1 MKNARACMPPLF
13 SNKYKLTHTMKIAKW
28 FLFAAT
34 ALVCC
39 GACDDKDNEEP
50 APAPDKI
57 AITPK
62 TANVSS
68 KGGEASVMVTS
79 SGEWT
84 LTGDANDYVT
94 PSALKG
100 KDGDIVKFT
109 VKPNDKEEDQT
120 FNYTFTCGKEKAP
133 YAITLKKKA
142 SQAEEQ
148 LEITFVPE
156 SNILTREG
164 GNVSVLVTSSD
175 EWTLEGSHTFV
186 HPSATSGSDGAE
198 VTFAVDPNETEE
210 DKVADYVFKMG
221 SKNVPFRITV
231 KGGVIYTL
239 EIVGEKELKFAY
251 TKQEKIAVT
260 LNTNVPYRDLAA
272 EITST
277 EEGWLTKGV
286 TVQGATETEVIMYFD
301 LTQNDGIDPRE
312 ATVTI
317 KGVKNGTAV
326 LKVTQLP
333 KSKIEPEK
341 LAYFLDVEAQTLD
354 IPVTANVE
362 FDVTV
367 SEGAT
372 GWFTYNNAD
381 DSGLHFTVEALVNGS
396 ARSCDV
402 VLTEKNAPDNS
413 EALTVNINITQKPK
427 GLIECVADMRRSR
440 CYFPFLKNGGAL
452 NSLKNGTME
461 ALVNIQETRV
471 SGSLST
477 IMGVEGKFL
486 LRLGDVNVPWN
497 QIQLAMQGGNRT
509 DTKLKLSELD
519 RWYHVAVT
527 WDDTFA
533 YFYIDGELLYRT
545 GISNYSGFNLGVAYG
560 GSESDYN
567 RAFWIGYAYNADRFF
582 PGYMAEVRVWNR
594 TLTKEEINAENHF
607 YSVPVDS
614 EGLVGYWKLND
625 GAGQII
631 KDHSPSGNSMLGE
644 INVHSSGGQQI
655 GDPGMNWVE
664 MSLP

>member
-133 YAITLKKKA
+133 YAITLKKRA

-312 ATVTI
+312 ASVKITGP
-317 KGVKNGTAV
+317 KGGEDV
-326 LKVTQLP
+326 LKIKQMP
-333 KSKIEPEK
+333 QSQIS
-341 LAYFLDVEAQTLD
+341 VEELSYYLETTGAALE
-354 IPVTANVE
+354 IPVKANVA
-362 FDVTV
+362 FDVTL
-367 SEGAT
+367 SESAGTWFAYSGFT
-372 GWFTYNNAD
+372 DGKLKFTYQDLPEGTIRSCTATLTEKKPAAGAQPLTVLLMFSQKPKGVITTAVNMTGTRAWPAWNDPAPVTNMKA
-381 DSGLHFTVEALVNGS
+381 FTLEALVNPT
-396 ARSCDV
+396 V
-402 VLTEKNAPDNS
+402 V
-413 EALTVNINITQKPK
+413 
-427 GLIECVADMRRSR
+427 R
-440 CYFPFLKNGGAL
+440 Y
-452 NSLKNGTME
+452 
-461 ALVNIQETRV
+461 

-477 IMGVEGKFL
+477 IMGIEGKFL
-486 LRLGDVNVPWN
+486 VRLGDVGIPWYQVQVCWDSGKSGYWGNIEGKLSNSNMKVNLNEWTHIAVTFGEGTVKVFINGEEKDSTTTNVPASVN
-497 QIQLAMQGGNRT
+497 FGITHNDEQAPQGQQITRCFWVGYSYESTRDFQGMM
-509 DTKLKLSELD
+509 SEL
-519 RWYHVAVT
+519 R
-527 WDDTFA
+527 
-533 YFYIDGELLYRT
+533 I
-545 GISNYSGFNLGVAYG
+545 
-560 GSESDYN
+560 
-567 RAFWIGYAYNADRFF
+567 
-582 PGYMAEVRVWNR
+582 WNR
-594 TLTKEEINAENHF
+594 VLTADELANEARR
-607 YSVPVDS
+607 YSVDPKS
-614 EGLVGYWKLND
+614 EGLVTYWKCD
-625 GAGQII
+625 EGQGDVI
-631 KDHSPSGNSMLGE
+631 KDHTSYRNDLASDGLKWEP
-644 INVHSSGGQQI
+644 V
-655 GDPGMNWVE
+655 
-664 MSLP
+664 SLP

>member
-1 MKNARACMPPLF
+1 MPPLF

-68 KGGEASVMVTS
+68 KGGQASVMVTS

-301 LTQNDGIDPRE
+301 MTQNDGLDPRE
-312 ATVTI
+312 ASVKITGP
-317 KGVKNGTAV
+317 KGGEDV
-326 LKVTQLP
+326 LKIKQMP
-333 KSKIEPEK
+333 QSQIS
-341 LAYFLDVEAQTLD
+341 VEELSYYLETTGSTLE
-354 IPVTANVE
+354 IPVAANVA
-362 FDVTV
+362 FDVTL
-367 SEGAT
+367 SESAGTWFAYSGFT
-372 GWFTYNNAD
+372 DGKLKFTYQDLPEGTIRSCTATLTEKKPAAGAQPLTVLLMFSQKPKGVITTAVNMTGTRAWPAWNDPAPVTNMKA
-381 DSGLHFTVEALVNGS
+381 FTLEALVNPT
-396 ARSCDV
+396 V
-402 VLTEKNAPDNS
+402 V
-413 EALTVNINITQKPK
+413 
-427 GLIECVADMRRSR
+427 R
-440 CYFPFLKNGGAL
+440 Y
-452 NSLKNGTME
+452 
-461 ALVNIQETRV
+461 

-477 IMGVEGKFL
+477 IMGIEGKFL
-486 LRLGDVNVPWN
+486 VRLGDVGIPWYQVQVCWDSGKSGYWGNIEGKLSNSNMKVNLNEWTHIAVTFGEGTVKVFINGEEKGSTTTNVPASVN
-497 QIQLAMQGGNRT
+497 FGITHNDEQAPQGQQITRCFWVGYSYESTRDFQGMM
-509 DTKLKLSELD
+509 SEL
-519 RWYHVAVT
+519 R
-527 WDDTFA
+527 
-533 YFYIDGELLYRT
+533 I
-545 GISNYSGFNLGVAYG
+545 
-560 GSESDYN
+560 
-567 RAFWIGYAYNADRFF
+567 
-582 PGYMAEVRVWNR
+582 WNR
-594 TLTKEEINAENHF
+594 VLTADELANEARR
-607 YSVPVDS
+607 YSVDPKS
-614 EGLVGYWKLND
+614 EGLVTYWKCD
-625 GAGQII
+625 EGQGDVI
-631 KDHSPSGNSMLGE
+631 KDHTSYRNDLASDGLKWEP
-644 INVHSSGGQQI
+644 V
-655 GDPGMNWVE
+655 
-664 MSLP
+664 SLP

>member
-1 MKNARACMPPLF
+1 MKNACACMPPLF

-133 YAITLKKKA
+133 YAITLKKRA

-301 LTQNDGIDPRE
+301 MTQNDGLDLRE
-312 ATVTI
+312 ASVKITGP
-317 KGVKNGTAV
+317 KGGEDV
-326 LKVTQLP
+326 LKIKQMP
-333 KSKIEPEK
+333 QSQIS
-341 LAYFLDVEAQTLD
+341 VEELSYYLETTGSTLE
-354 IPVTANVE
+354 IPVAANVA
-362 FDVTV
+362 FDVTL
-367 SEGAT
+367 SESAGTWFAYSGFT
-372 GWFTYNNAD
+372 DGKLKFTYQDLPEGTIRSCTATLTEKKPAAGAQPLTVLLMFSQKPKGVITTAVNMTGTRAWPAWNDPAPVTNMKA
-381 DSGLHFTVEALVNGS
+381 FTLEALVNPT
-396 ARSCDV
+396 V
-402 VLTEKNAPDNS
+402 VRYN
-413 EALTVNINITQKPK
+413 
-427 GLIECVADMRRSR
+427 
-440 CYFPFLKNGGAL
+440 
-452 NSLKNGTME
+452 
-461 ALVNIQETRV
+461 
-471 SGSLST
+471 GSLST
-477 IMGVEGKFL
+477 IMGIEGKFL
-486 LRLGDVNVPWN
+486 VRLGDVGIPWYQVQVCWDSGKSGYWGNIEGKLSNSNMKVNLNEWTHIAVTFGEGTVKVFINGEEKGSTTTNVPASVN
-497 QIQLAMQGGNRT
+497 FGITHNDEQAPQGQQITRCFWVGYSYESTRDFQGMM
-509 DTKLKLSELD
+509 SEL
-519 RWYHVAVT
+519 R
-527 WDDTFA
+527 
-533 YFYIDGELLYRT
+533 I
-545 GISNYSGFNLGVAYG
+545 
-560 GSESDYN
+560 
-567 RAFWIGYAYNADRFF
+567 
-582 PGYMAEVRVWNR
+582 WNR
-594 TLTKEEINAENHF
+594 VLTADELANEARR
-607 YSVPVDS
+607 YSVDPKS
-614 EGLVGYWKLND
+614 EGLVTYWKCD
-625 GAGQII
+625 EGQGDVI
-631 KDHSPSGNSMLGE
+631 KDHTSYRNDLASDGLKWEP
-644 INVHSSGGQQI
+644 V
-655 GDPGMNWVE
+655 
-664 MSLP
+664 SLP

>member
-34 ALVCC
+34 ALVVC

-57 AITPK
+57 SITPK

-120 FNYTFTCGKEKAP
+120 FSYTFTCGKATAS
-133 YAITLKKKA
+133 YAITLKKRA
-142 SQAEEQ
+142 SQTEEQ

-156 SNILTREG
+156 SNILPREG

-221 SKNVPFRITV
+221 SKNVPFQITV

-301 LTQNDGIDPRE
+301 MTQNDGLDPRE
-312 ATVTI
+312 ASVKITGP
-317 KGVKNGTAV
+317 KGGEDV
-326 LKVTQLP
+326 LKIKQMP
-333 KSKIEPEK
+333 QSQIS
-341 LAYFLDVEAQTLD
+341 VEELSYYLETTGSTLE
-354 IPVTANVE
+354 IPVAANVA
-362 FDVTV
+362 FDVTL
-367 SEGAT
+367 SESAGTWFAYSGFT
-372 GWFTYNNAD
+372 DGKLKFTYQDLPEGTIRSCTATLTEKKPAAGAQPLTVLLMFSQKPKGVITTAVNMTGTRAWPAWNDPAPVTNMKA
-381 DSGLHFTVEALVNGS
+381 FTLEALVNPT
-396 ARSCDV
+396 V
-402 VLTEKNAPDNS
+402 V
-413 EALTVNINITQKPK
+413 
-427 GLIECVADMRRSR
+427 R
-440 CYFPFLKNGGAL
+440 Y
-452 NSLKNGTME
+452 
-461 ALVNIQETRV
+461 

-477 IMGVEGKFL
+477 IMGIEGKFL
-486 LRLGDVNVPWN
+486 VRLGDVGIPWYQVQVCWDSGKSGYWGNIEGKLSNSNMKVNLNEWTHIAVTFGEGTVKVFINGEEKGSTTTNVPASVN
-497 QIQLAMQGGNRT
+497 FGITHNDEQAPQGQQITRCFWVGYSYESTRDFQGMM
-509 DTKLKLSELD
+509 SEL
-519 RWYHVAVT
+519 R
-527 WDDTFA
+527 
-533 YFYIDGELLYRT
+533 I
-545 GISNYSGFNLGVAYG
+545 
-560 GSESDYN
+560 
-567 RAFWIGYAYNADRFF
+567 
-582 PGYMAEVRVWNR
+582 WNR
-594 TLTKEEINAENHF
+594 VLTADELANEARR
-607 YSVPVDS
+607 YSVDPKS
-614 EGLVGYWKLND
+614 EGLVTYWKCD
-625 GAGQII
+625 EGQGNVI
-631 KDHSPSGNSMLGE
+631 KDHTSYRNDLASDGLKWEP
-644 INVHSSGGQQI
+644 V
-655 GDPGMNWVE
+655 
-664 MSLP
+664 SLP

>member
-34 ALVCC
+34 ALVVC

-57 AITPK
+57 SITPK

-68 KGGEASVMVTS
+68 KGGQASVMVTS

-301 LTQNDGIDPRE
+301 LTQNDGLDPRE
-312 ATVTI
+312 ASVKITGPKGGEDILKI
-317 KGVKNGTAV
+317 K
-326 LKVTQLP
+326 QMP
-333 KSKIEPEK
+333 QSQIS
-341 LAYFLDVEAQTLD
+341 VEELSYYLETTGSTLE
-354 IPVTANVE
+354 IPVAANVA
-362 FDVTV
+362 FDVTL
-367 SEGAT
+367 SESAGTWFAYSGFT
-372 GWFTYNNAD
+372 DGKLKFTYQDLPEGTIRSCTATLTEKKPAAGAQPLTVLLMFSQKPKGVITTAVNMTGTRAWPAWNDPAPVTNMKA
-381 DSGLHFTVEALVNGS
+381 FTLEALVNPT
-396 ARSCDV
+396 V
-402 VLTEKNAPDNS
+402 V
-413 EALTVNINITQKPK
+413 
-427 GLIECVADMRRSR
+427 R
-440 CYFPFLKNGGAL
+440 Y
-452 NSLKNGTME
+452 
-461 ALVNIQETRV
+461 

-477 IMGVEGKFL
+477 IMGIEGKFL
-486 LRLGDVNVPWN
+486 VRLGDVGIPWYQVQVCWDSGKSGYWGNIEGKLSNSNMKVNLNEWTHIAVTFGEGTVKVFINGEEKGSTTTNVPASVN
-497 QIQLAMQGGNRT
+497 FGITHNDEQAPQGQQITRCFWVGYSYESTRDFQGMM
-509 DTKLKLSELD
+509 SEL
-519 RWYHVAVT
+519 R
-527 WDDTFA
+527 
-533 YFYIDGELLYRT
+533 I
-545 GISNYSGFNLGVAYG
+545 
-560 GSESDYN
+560 
-567 RAFWIGYAYNADRFF
+567 
-582 PGYMAEVRVWNR
+582 WNR
-594 TLTKEEINAENHF
+594 VLTADELANEARR
-607 YSVPVDS
+607 YSVDPKS
-614 EGLVGYWKLND
+614 EGLVTYWKCD
-625 GAGQII
+625 EGQGDVI
-631 KDHSPSGNSMLGE
+631 KDHTSYRNDLASDGLKWEP
-644 INVHSSGGQQI
+644 V
-655 GDPGMNWVE
+655 
-664 MSLP
+664 SLP

>member
-120 FNYTFTCGKEKAP
+120 FSYTFTCGKATAS
-133 YAITLKKKA
+133 YAITLKKRA
-142 SQAEEQ
+142 SQTEEQ

-156 SNILTREG
+156 SNILPREG

-231 KGGVIYTL
+231 KGGVIY
-239 EIVGEKELKFAY
+239 K
-251 TKQEKIAVT
+251 
-260 LNTNVPYRDLAA
+260 R
-272 EITST
+272 
-277 EEGWLTKGV
+277 EG
-286 TVQGATETEVIMYFD
+286 Q
-301 LTQNDGIDPRE
+301 
-312 ATVTI
+312 
-317 KGVKNGTAV
+317 
-326 LKVTQLP
+326 
-333 KSKIEPEK
+333 
-341 LAYFLDVEAQTLD
+341 
-354 IPVTANVE
+354 PV
-362 FDVTV
+362 
-367 SEGAT
+367 
-372 GWFTYNNAD
+372 
-381 DSGLHFTVEALVNGS
+381 HF
-396 ARSCDV
+396 
-402 VLTEKNAPDNS
+402 P
-413 EALTVNINITQKPK
+413 
-427 GLIECVADMRRSR
+427 
-440 CYFPFLKNGGAL
+440 
-452 NSLKNGTME
+452 
-461 ALVNIQETRV
+461 
-471 SGSLST
+471 
-477 IMGVEGKFL
+477 L
-486 LRLGDVNVPWN
+486 L
-497 QIQLAMQGGNRT
+497 
-509 DTKLKLSELD
+509 
-519 RWYHVAVT
+519 
-527 WDDTFA
+527 
-533 YFYIDGELLYRT
+533 
-545 GISNYSGFNLGVAYG
+545 
-560 GSESDYN
+560 
-567 RAFWIGYAYNADRFF
+567 
-582 PGYMAEVRVWNR
+582 
-594 TLTKEEINAENHF
+594 
-607 YSVPVDS
+607 
-614 EGLVGYWKLND
+614 
-625 GAGQII
+625 
-631 KDHSPSGNSMLGE
+631 
-644 INVHSSGGQQI
+644 
-655 GDPGMNWVE
+655 
-664 MSLP
+664 

>member
-34 ALVCC
+34 ALVVC

-68 KGGEASVMVTS
+68 KGGEASVMVSS
-79 SGEWT
+79 SGQWT
-84 LTGDANDYVT
+84 LSDNTNDYVT

-120 FNYTFTCGKEKAP
+120 FSYTFTCGKATAS
-133 YAITLKKKA
+133 YAITLKKRA
-142 SQAEEQ
+142 SQTEEQ

-156 SNILTREG
+156 SNILPREG

-301 LTQNDGIDPRE
+301 MTQNDGLDPRE
-312 ATVTI
+312 ASVKITGP
-317 KGVKNGTAV
+317 KGGEDV
-326 LKVTQLP
+326 LKIKQMP
-333 KSKIEPEK
+333 QSQIS
-341 LAYFLDVEAQTLD
+341 VEELSYYLETTGSTLE
-354 IPVTANVE
+354 IPVAANVA
-362 FDVTV
+362 FDVTL
-367 SEGAT
+367 SESAGTWFAYSGFT
-372 GWFTYNNAD
+372 DGKLKFTYQDLPEGTIRSCTATLTEKKPAAGAQPLTVLLMFSQKPKGVITTAVNMTGTRAWPAWNDPAPVTNMKA
-381 DSGLHFTVEALVNGS
+381 FTLEALVNPT
-396 ARSCDV
+396 V
-402 VLTEKNAPDNS
+402 V
-413 EALTVNINITQKPK
+413 
-427 GLIECVADMRRSR
+427 R
-440 CYFPFLKNGGAL
+440 Y
-452 NSLKNGTME
+452 
-461 ALVNIQETRV
+461 

-477 IMGVEGKFL
+477 IMGIEGKFL
-486 LRLGDVNVPWN
+486 VRLGDVDIPWYQVQVCWDSGKSGYWGNIEGKLSNSNMKVNLNEWTHIAVTFGEGTVKVFINGEEKGSTTTNVPASVN
-497 QIQLAMQGGNRT
+497 FGITHNDEQAPQGQQITRCFWVGYSYESTRDFQGMM
-509 DTKLKLSELD
+509 SEL
-519 RWYHVAVT
+519 R
-527 WDDTFA
+527 
-533 YFYIDGELLYRT
+533 I
-545 GISNYSGFNLGVAYG
+545 
-560 GSESDYN
+560 
-567 RAFWIGYAYNADRFF
+567 
-582 PGYMAEVRVWNR
+582 WNR
-594 TLTKEEINAENHF
+594 VLTADELANEARR
-607 YSVPVDS
+607 YSVDPKS
-614 EGLVGYWKLND
+614 EGLVTYWKCD
-625 GAGQII
+625 EGQGNVI
-631 KDHSPSGNSMLGE
+631 KDHTSYRNDLASDGLKWEP
-644 INVHSSGGQQI
+644 V
-655 GDPGMNWVE
+655 
-664 MSLP
+664 SLP

>member
-156 SNILTREG
+156 SNILPREG

-301 LTQNDGIDPRE
+301 MTQNDGLDPRE
-312 ATVTI
+312 ASVKITGP
-317 KGVKNGTAV
+317 KGGEDV
-326 LKVTQLP
+326 LKIKQMP
-333 KSKIEPEK
+333 QSQIS
-341 LAYFLDVEAQTLD
+341 VEELSYYLETTGSTLE
-354 IPVTANVE
+354 IPVAANVA
-362 FDVTV
+362 FDVTL
-367 SEGAT
+367 SESAGTWFAYSGFT
-372 GWFTYNNAD
+372 DSKLKFTYQDLPEGTIRSCTATLTEKKPAAGAQPLTVLLMFSQKPKGVITTAVNMTGTRAWPAWNDPAPVTNMKA
-381 DSGLHFTVEALVNGS
+381 FTLEALVNPT
-396 ARSCDV
+396 V
-402 VLTEKNAPDNS
+402 V
-413 EALTVNINITQKPK
+413 
-427 GLIECVADMRRSR
+427 R
-440 CYFPFLKNGGAL
+440 Y
-452 NSLKNGTME
+452 
-461 ALVNIQETRV
+461 

-477 IMGVEGKFL
+477 IMGIEGKFL
-486 LRLGDVNVPWN
+486 VRLGDVGIPWYQVQVCWDSGKSGYWGNIEGKLSNSNMKVNLNEWTHIAVTFGEGTVKVFINGEEKGSTTTNVPASVN
-497 QIQLAMQGGNRT
+497 FGITHNDEQAPQGQQITRCFWVGYSYESTRDFQGMM
-509 DTKLKLSELD
+509 SEL
-519 RWYHVAVT
+519 R
-527 WDDTFA
+527 
-533 YFYIDGELLYRT
+533 I
-545 GISNYSGFNLGVAYG
+545 
-560 GSESDYN
+560 
-567 RAFWIGYAYNADRFF
+567 
-582 PGYMAEVRVWNR
+582 WNR
-594 TLTKEEINAENHF
+594 VLTADELANEARR
-607 YSVPVDS
+607 YSVDPKS
-614 EGLVGYWKLND
+614 EGLVTYWKCD
-625 GAGQII
+625 EGQGDVI
-631 KDHSPSGNSMLGE
+631 KDHTSYRNDLASDGLKWEP
-644 INVHSSGGQQI
+644 V
-655 GDPGMNWVE
+655 
-664 MSLP
+664 SLP

>member
-79 SGEWT
+79 SGQWT
-84 LTGDANDYVT
+84 LSDNTNDYVT

-120 FNYTFTCGKEKAP
+120 FSYTFTCGKATAS
-133 YAITLKKKA
+133 YAITLKKRA
-142 SQAEEQ
+142 SQTEEQ

-156 SNILTREG
+156 SNILPREG

-301 LTQNDGIDPRE
+301 MTQNDGLDPRE
-312 ATVTI
+312 ASVKITGP
-317 KGVKNGTAV
+317 KGGEDV
-326 LKVTQLP
+326 LKIKQMP
-333 KSKIEPEK
+333 QSQIS
-341 LAYFLDVEAQTLD
+341 VEELSYYLETTGSTLE
-354 IPVTANVE
+354 IPVAANVA
-362 FDVTV
+362 FDVTL
-367 SEGAT
+367 SESAGTWFAYSGFT
-372 GWFTYNNAD
+372 DGKLKFTYQDLPEGTIRSCTATLTEKKPAAGAQPLTVLLMFSQKPKGVITTAVNMTGTRAWPAWNDPAPVTNMKA
-381 DSGLHFTVEALVNGS
+381 FTLEALVNPT
-396 ARSCDV
+396 V
-402 VLTEKNAPDNS
+402 V
-413 EALTVNINITQKPK
+413 
-427 GLIECVADMRRSR
+427 R
-440 CYFPFLKNGGAL
+440 Y
-452 NSLKNGTME
+452 
-461 ALVNIQETRV
+461 

-477 IMGVEGKFL
+477 IMGIEGKFL
-486 LRLGDVNVPWN
+486 VRLGDVGIPWYQVQVCWDSGKSGYWGNIEGKLSNSNMKVNLNEWTHIAVTFGEGTVKVFINGEEKGSTTTNVPASVN
-497 QIQLAMQGGNRT
+497 FGITHNDEQAPQGQQITRCFWVGYSYESTRDFQGMM
-509 DTKLKLSELD
+509 SEL
-519 RWYHVAVT
+519 R
-527 WDDTFA
+527 
-533 YFYIDGELLYRT
+533 I
-545 GISNYSGFNLGVAYG
+545 
-560 GSESDYN
+560 
-567 RAFWIGYAYNADRFF
+567 
-582 PGYMAEVRVWNR
+582 WNR
-594 TLTKEEINAENHF
+594 VLTADELANEARR
-607 YSVPVDS
+607 YSVDPKS
-614 EGLVGYWKLND
+614 EGLVTYWKCD
-625 GAGQII
+625 EGQGDVI
-631 KDHSPSGNSMLGE
+631 KDHTSYRNDLASDGLKWEP
-644 INVHSSGGQQI
+644 V
-655 GDPGMNWVE
+655 
-664 MSLP
+664 SLP

>member
-34 ALVCC
+34 ALVVC

-57 AITPK
+57 SITPK

-68 KGGEASVMVTS
+68 KGGEASVMVSS

-120 FNYTFTCGKEKAP
+120 FSYTFTCGKATAS
-133 YAITLKKKA
+133 YAITLKKRA
-142 SQAEEQ
+142 SQTEEQ

-301 LTQNDGIDPRE
+301 MTQNDGLDPRE
-312 ATVTI
+312 ASVKITGP
-317 KGVKNGTAV
+317 KGGEDV
-326 LKVTQLP
+326 LKIKQMP
-333 KSKIEPEK
+333 QSQIS
-341 LAYFLDVEAQTLD
+341 VEELSYYLETTGSTLE
-354 IPVTANVE
+354 IPVAANVA
-362 FDVTV
+362 FDVTL
-367 SEGAT
+367 SESAGTWFAYSGFT
-372 GWFTYNNAD
+372 DGKLKFTYQDLPEGTIRSCTATLTEKKPAAGAQPLTVLLMFSQKPKGVITTAVNMTGTRAWPAWNDPAPVTNMKA
-381 DSGLHFTVEALVNGS
+381 FTLEALVNPT
-396 ARSCDV
+396 V
-402 VLTEKNAPDNS
+402 VRYN
-413 EALTVNINITQKPK
+413 
-427 GLIECVADMRRSR
+427 
-440 CYFPFLKNGGAL
+440 
-452 NSLKNGTME
+452 
-461 ALVNIQETRV
+461 
-471 SGSLST
+471 GSLST
-477 IMGVEGKFL
+477 IMGIEGKFL
-486 LRLGDVNVPWN
+486 VRLGDVGIPWYQVQVCWDSGKSGYWGNIEGKLSNSNMKVNLNEWTHIAVTFGEGTVKVFINGEEKGSTTTNVPASVN
-497 QIQLAMQGGNRT
+497 FGITHNDEQAPQGQQITRCFWVGYSYESTRDFQGMM
-509 DTKLKLSELD
+509 SEL
-519 RWYHVAVT
+519 R
-527 WDDTFA
+527 
-533 YFYIDGELLYRT
+533 I
-545 GISNYSGFNLGVAYG
+545 
-560 GSESDYN
+560 
-567 RAFWIGYAYNADRFF
+567 
-582 PGYMAEVRVWNR
+582 WNR
-594 TLTKEEINAENHF
+594 VLTADELANEARR
-607 YSVPVDS
+607 YSVDPKS
-614 EGLVGYWKLND
+614 EGLVTYWKCD
-625 GAGQII
+625 EGQGDVI
-631 KDHSPSGNSMLGE
+631 KDHTSYRNDLASDGLKWEP
-644 INVHSSGGQQI
+644 V
-655 GDPGMNWVE
+655 
-664 MSLP
+664 SLP

>member
-34 ALVCC
+34 ALVVC

-57 AITPK
+57 SITPK

-68 KGGEASVMVTS
+68 KGGEASVMVSS

-120 FNYTFTCGKEKAP
+120 FSYTFTCGKATAS
-133 YAITLKKKA
+133 YAITLKKRA
-142 SQAEEQ
+142 SQTEEQ

-156 SNILTREG
+156 SNILPREG

-186 HPSATSGSDGAE
+186 HPSVTSGSDGAE

-301 LTQNDGIDPRE
+301 MTQNDGLDPRE
-312 ATVTI
+312 ASVKITGP
-317 KGVKNGTAV
+317 KGGEDV
-326 LKVTQLP
+326 LKIKQMP
-333 KSKIEPEK
+333 QSQIS
-341 LAYFLDVEAQTLD
+341 VEELSYYLETTGSTLE
-354 IPVTANVE
+354 IPVAANVA
-362 FDVTV
+362 FDVTL
-367 SEGAT
+367 SESAGTWFAYSGFT
-372 GWFTYNNAD
+372 DGKLKFTYQDLPEGTIRSCTATLTEKKPAAGAQPLTVLLMFSQKPKGVITTAVNMTGTRAWPAWNDPAPVTNMKA
-381 DSGLHFTVEALVNGS
+381 FTLEALVNPT
-396 ARSCDV
+396 V
-402 VLTEKNAPDNS
+402 VRYN
-413 EALTVNINITQKPK
+413 
-427 GLIECVADMRRSR
+427 
-440 CYFPFLKNGGAL
+440 
-452 NSLKNGTME
+452 
-461 ALVNIQETRV
+461 
-471 SGSLST
+471 GSLST
-477 IMGVEGKFL
+477 IMGIEGKFL
-486 LRLGDVNVPWN
+486 VRLGDVGIPWYQVQVCWDSGKSGYWGNIEGKLSNSNMKVNLNEWTHIAVTFGEGTVKVFINGEEKGSTTTNVPASVN
-497 QIQLAMQGGNRT
+497 FGITHNDEQAPQGQQITRCFWVGYSYESTRDFQGMM
-509 DTKLKLSELD
+509 SEL
-519 RWYHVAVT
+519 R
-527 WDDTFA
+527 
-533 YFYIDGELLYRT
+533 I
-545 GISNYSGFNLGVAYG
+545 
-560 GSESDYN
+560 
-567 RAFWIGYAYNADRFF
+567 
-582 PGYMAEVRVWNR
+582 WNR
-594 TLTKEEINAENHF
+594 VLTADELANEARR
-607 YSVPVDS
+607 YSVDPKS
-614 EGLVGYWKLND
+614 EGLVTYWKCD
-625 GAGQII
+625 EGQGNVI
-631 KDHSPSGNSMLGE
+631 KDHTSYRNDLASDGLKWEP
-644 INVHSSGGQQI
+644 V
-655 GDPGMNWVE
+655 
-664 MSLP
+664 SLP

>member
-34 ALVCC
+34 ALVVC

-68 KGGEASVMVTS
+68 KGGEASVMVSS
-79 SGEWT
+79 SGQWT
-84 LTGDANDYVT
+84 LSDNTNDYVT

-120 FNYTFTCGKEKAP
+120 FSYTFTCGKATAS
-133 YAITLKKKA
+133 YAITLKKRA
-142 SQAEEQ
+142 SQTEEQ

-156 SNILTREG
+156 SNILPREG

-301 LTQNDGIDPRE
+301 MTQNDGLDPRE
-312 ATVTI
+312 ASVKITGP
-317 KGVKNGTAV
+317 KGGEDV
-326 LKVTQLP
+326 LKIKQMP
-333 KSKIEPEK
+333 QSQIS
-341 LAYFLDVEAQTLD
+341 VEELSYYLETTGSTLE
-354 IPVTANVE
+354 IPVAANVA
-362 FDVTV
+362 FDVTL
-367 SEGAT
+367 SESAGTWFAYSGFT
-372 GWFTYNNAD
+372 DGKLKFTYQDLPEGTIRSCTATLTEKKPAAGAQPLTVLLMFSQKPKGVITTAVNMTGTRAWPAWNDPAPVTNMKA
-381 DSGLHFTVEALVNGS
+381 FTLEALVNPT
-396 ARSCDV
+396 V
-402 VLTEKNAPDNS
+402 V
-413 EALTVNINITQKPK
+413 
-427 GLIECVADMRRSR
+427 R
-440 CYFPFLKNGGAL
+440 Y
-452 NSLKNGTME
+452 
-461 ALVNIQETRV
+461 

-477 IMGVEGKFL
+477 IMGIEGKFL
-486 LRLGDVNVPWN
+486 VRLGDVGIPWYQVQVCWDSGKSGYWGNIEGKLSNSNMKVNLNEWTHIAVTFGEGTVKVFINGEEKGSTTTNVPASVN
-497 QIQLAMQGGNRT
+497 FGITHNDEQAPQGQQITRCFWVGYSYESTRDFQGMM
-509 DTKLKLSELD
+509 SEL
-519 RWYHVAVT
+519 R
-527 WDDTFA
+527 
-533 YFYIDGELLYRT
+533 I
-545 GISNYSGFNLGVAYG
+545 
-560 GSESDYN
+560 
-567 RAFWIGYAYNADRFF
+567 
-582 PGYMAEVRVWNR
+582 WNR
-594 TLTKEEINAENHF
+594 VLTADELANEARR
-607 YSVPVDS
+607 YSVDPKS
-614 EGLVGYWKLND
+614 EGLVTYWKCD
-625 GAGQII
+625 EGQGDVI
-631 KDHSPSGNSMLGE
+631 KDHTSYRNDLASDGLKWEP
-644 INVHSSGGQQI
+644 V
-655 GDPGMNWVE
+655 
-664 MSLP
+664 SLP

>member
-68 KGGEASVMVTS
+68 KGGEASVMVSS
-79 SGEWT
+79 SGQWT
-84 LTGDANDYVT
+84 LSDNTNDYVT

-120 FNYTFTCGKEKAP
+120 FSYTFTCGKATAS
-133 YAITLKKKA
+133 YAITLKKRA
-142 SQAEEQ
+142 SQTEEQ

-156 SNILTREG
+156 SNILPREG

-301 LTQNDGIDPRE
+301 LTQNDGLDPRE
-312 ATVTI
+312 ASVKITGPKGGEDILKI
-317 KGVKNGTAV
+317 K
-326 LKVTQLP
+326 QMP
-333 KSKIEPEK
+333 QSQIS
-341 LAYFLDVEAQTLD
+341 VEELSYYLETTGAALE
-354 IPVTANVE
+354 IPVAANVA
-362 FDVTV
+362 FDVTL
-367 SEGAT
+367 SESAGTWFAYSGFT
-372 GWFTYNNAD
+372 DGKLKFTYQDLPEGTIRSCTATLTEKKPAAGAQPLTVVLMFSQKPKGMITTAVNMTGTRAWPAWNDPAPVTNMKA
-381 DSGLHFTVEALVNGS
+381 FTLEALVNQ
-396 ARSCDV
+396 
-402 VLTEKNAPDNS
+402 
-413 EALTVNINITQKPK
+413 TV
-427 GLIECVADMRRSR
+427 SR
-440 CYFPFLKNGGAL
+440 Y
-452 NSLKNGTME
+452 
-461 ALVNIQETRV
+461 

-477 IMGVEGKFL
+477 IMGIEGKFL
-486 LRLGDVNVPWN
+486 VRLGDVGIPWN
-497 QIQLAMQGGNRT
+497 QVQVCWDSGRQGTWGNVEG
-509 DTKLKLSELD
+509 KLSNSNMKVNLNE
-519 RWYHVAVT
+519 WTHIAVT
-527 WDDTFA
+527 F
-533 YFYIDGELLYRT
+533 GEGT
-545 GISNYSGFNLGVAYG
+545 VKVFINGVEKGSTTTDVPASVNFGITHNDEQAPQGQPITRCFWVGYSYESVRDFRGMM
-560 GSESDYN
+560 SELRIWN
-567 RAFWIGYAYNADRFF
+567 RALTASELAEEARRYDVDPKAD
-582 PGYMAEVRVWNR
+582 
-594 TLTKEEINAENHF
+594 
-607 YSVPVDS
+607 
-614 EGLVGYWKLND
+614 GLVTYWKCD
-625 GAGQII
+625 EGQGDVI
-631 KDHSPSGNSMLGE
+631 KDYTSYRNDLASDGLKWEP
-644 INVHSSGGQQI
+644 V
-655 GDPGMNWVE
+655 
-664 MSLP
+664 SLP

>member
-57 AITPK
+57 SITPK

-68 KGGEASVMVTS
+68 KGGEASVMVSS
-79 SGEWT
+79 SGQWT
-84 LTGDANDYVT
+84 LSDNTNDYVT

-120 FNYTFTCGKEKAP
+120 FSYTFTCGKATAS
-133 YAITLKKKA
+133 YAITLKKRA
-142 SQAEEQ
+142 SQTEEQ

-156 SNILTREG
+156 SNILPREG

-301 LTQNDGIDPRE
+301 MTQNDGLDPRE
-312 ATVTI
+312 ASVKITGP
-317 KGVKNGTAV
+317 KGGEDV
-326 LKVTQLP
+326 LKIKQMP
-333 KSKIEPEK
+333 QSQIS
-341 LAYFLDVEAQTLD
+341 VEELSYYLETTGSTLE
-354 IPVTANVE
+354 IPVAANVA
-362 FDVTV
+362 FDVTL
-367 SEGAT
+367 SESAGTWFAYSGFT
-372 GWFTYNNAD
+372 DGKLKFTYQDLPEGTIRSCTATLTEKKPAAGAQPLTVLLMFSQKPKGVITTAVNMTGTRAWPAWNDPAPVTNMKA
-381 DSGLHFTVEALVNGS
+381 FTLEALVNPT
-396 ARSCDV
+396 V
-402 VLTEKNAPDNS
+402 VRYN
-413 EALTVNINITQKPK
+413 
-427 GLIECVADMRRSR
+427 
-440 CYFPFLKNGGAL
+440 
-452 NSLKNGTME
+452 
-461 ALVNIQETRV
+461 
-471 SGSLST
+471 GSLST
-477 IMGVEGKFL
+477 IMGIEGKFL
-486 LRLGDVNVPWN
+486 VRLGDVGIPWYQVQVCWDSGKSGYWGNIEGKLSNSNMKVNLNEWTHIAVTFGEGTVKVFINGEEKGSTTTNVPASVN
-497 QIQLAMQGGNRT
+497 FGITHNDEQAPQGQQITRCFWVGYSYVSTRDFQGMM
-509 DTKLKLSELD
+509 SEL
-519 RWYHVAVT
+519 R
-527 WDDTFA
+527 
-533 YFYIDGELLYRT
+533 I
-545 GISNYSGFNLGVAYG
+545 
-560 GSESDYN
+560 
-567 RAFWIGYAYNADRFF
+567 
-582 PGYMAEVRVWNR
+582 WNR
-594 TLTKEEINAENHF
+594 VLTADELANEARR
-607 YSVPVDS
+607 YSVDPKS
-614 EGLVGYWKLND
+614 EGLVTYWKCD
-625 GAGQII
+625 EGQGDVI
-631 KDHSPSGNSMLGE
+631 KDHTSYRNDLASDGLKWEP
-644 INVHSSGGQQI
+644 V
-655 GDPGMNWVE
+655 
-664 MSLP
+664 SLP

>member
-301 LTQNDGIDPRE
+301 MTQNDGLDPRE
-312 ATVTI
+312 ASVKITGP
-317 KGVKNGTAV
+317 KGGEDV
-326 LKVTQLP
+326 LKIKQMP
-333 KSKIEPEK
+333 QSQIS
-341 LAYFLDVEAQTLD
+341 VEELSYYLETTGSTLE
-354 IPVTANVE
+354 IPVAANVA
-362 FDVTV
+362 FDVTL
-367 SEGAT
+367 SESAGTWFAYSGFT
-372 GWFTYNNAD
+372 DGKLKFTYQDLPEGTIRSCTATLTEKKPAAGAQPLTVLLMFSQKPKGVITTAVNMTGTRAWPAWNDPAPVTNMKA
-381 DSGLHFTVEALVNGS
+381 FTLEALVNPT
-396 ARSCDV
+396 V
-402 VLTEKNAPDNS
+402 V
-413 EALTVNINITQKPK
+413 
-427 GLIECVADMRRSR
+427 R
-440 CYFPFLKNGGAL
+440 Y
-452 NSLKNGTME
+452 
-461 ALVNIQETRV
+461 

-477 IMGVEGKFL
+477 IMGIEGKFL
-486 LRLGDVNVPWN
+486 VRLGDVGIPWYQVQVCWDSGKSGYWGNIEGKLSNSNMKVNLNEWTHIAVTFGEGTVKVFINGEEKGSTTTNVPASVN
-497 QIQLAMQGGNRT
+497 FGITHNDEQAPQGQQITRCFWVGYSYESTRDFQGMM
-509 DTKLKLSELD
+509 SEL
-519 RWYHVAVT
+519 R
-527 WDDTFA
+527 
-533 YFYIDGELLYRT
+533 I
-545 GISNYSGFNLGVAYG
+545 
-560 GSESDYN
+560 
-567 RAFWIGYAYNADRFF
+567 
-582 PGYMAEVRVWNR
+582 WNR
-594 TLTKEEINAENHF
+594 VLTADELANEARR
-607 YSVPVDS
+607 YSVDPKS
-614 EGLVGYWKLND
+614 EGLVTYWKCD
-625 GAGQII
+625 EGQGNVI
-631 KDHSPSGNSMLGE
+631 KDHTSYRNDLASDGLKWEP
-644 INVHSSGGQQI
+644 V
-655 GDPGMNWVE
+655 
-664 MSLP
+664 SLP

>member
-156 SNILTREG
+156 SNILPREG
-164 GNVSVLVTSSD
+164 GDVSVLVTSSD

-301 LTQNDGIDPRE
+301 MTQNDGLDPRE
-312 ATVTI
+312 ASVKITGPKGGEDILKI
-317 KGVKNGTAV
+317 K
-326 LKVTQLP
+326 QMP
-333 KSKIEPEK
+333 QSQIS
-341 LAYFLDVEAQTLD
+341 VEELSYYLETTGSTLE
-354 IPVTANVE
+354 IPVAANVA
-362 FDVTV
+362 FDVTL
-367 SEGAT
+367 SESAGTWFAYSGFT
-372 GWFTYNNAD
+372 DGKLKFTYQDLPEGTIRSCTATLTEKKPAA
-381 DSGLHFTVEALVNGS
+381 GARPLTVVLMFSQKPKGVITTAVNMTGTRAWPAWNDPAPVTNMKALTLEALVNPT
-396 ARSCDV
+396 V
-402 VLTEKNAPDNS
+402 VRYN
-413 EALTVNINITQKPK
+413 
-427 GLIECVADMRRSR
+427 
-440 CYFPFLKNGGAL
+440 
-452 NSLKNGTME
+452 
-461 ALVNIQETRV
+461 
-471 SGSLST
+471 GSLST
-477 IMGVEGKFL
+477 IMGIEGKFL
-486 LRLGDVNVPWN
+486 VRLGDVGIPWYQVQVCWDSGKSGYWGNIEGKLSNSNMKVNLNEWTHIAVTFGEGTVKVFINGEEKGSTTTNVPASVN
-497 QIQLAMQGGNRT
+497 FGITHNDEQAPQGQQITRCFWVGYSYESTRDFQGMM
-509 DTKLKLSELD
+509 SEL
-519 RWYHVAVT
+519 R
-527 WDDTFA
+527 
-533 YFYIDGELLYRT
+533 I
-545 GISNYSGFNLGVAYG
+545 
-560 GSESDYN
+560 
-567 RAFWIGYAYNADRFF
+567 
-582 PGYMAEVRVWNR
+582 WNR
-594 TLTKEEINAENHF
+594 VLTADELANEARR
-607 YSVPVDS
+607 YSVDPKS
-614 EGLVGYWKLND
+614 EGLVTYWKCD
-625 GAGQII
+625 EGQGDVI
-631 KDHSPSGNSMLGE
+631 KDHTSYRNDLASDGLKWEP
-644 INVHSSGGQQI
+644 V
-655 GDPGMNWVE
+655 
-664 MSLP
+664 SLP

>member
-301 LTQNDGIDPRE
+301 MTQNDGLDPRE
-312 ATVTI
+312 ASVKITGP
-317 KGVKNGTAV
+317 KGGEDV
-326 LKVTQLP
+326 LKIKQMP
-333 KSKIEPEK
+333 QSQIS
-341 LAYFLDVEAQTLD
+341 VEELSYYLETTGSTLE
-354 IPVTANVE
+354 IPVAANVA
-362 FDVTV
+362 FDVTL
-367 SEGAT
+367 SESAGTWFAYSGFT
-372 GWFTYNNAD
+372 DGKLKFTYQDLPEGTIRSCTATLTEKKPAAGAQPLTVLLMFSQKPKGVITTAVNMTGTRAWPAWNDPAPVTNMKA
-381 DSGLHFTVEALVNGS
+381 FTLEALVNPT
-396 ARSCDV
+396 V
-402 VLTEKNAPDNS
+402 V
-413 EALTVNINITQKPK
+413 
-427 GLIECVADMRRSR
+427 R
-440 CYFPFLKNGGAL
+440 Y
-452 NSLKNGTME
+452 
-461 ALVNIQETRV
+461 

-477 IMGVEGKFL
+477 IMGIEGKFL
-486 LRLGDVNVPWN
+486 VRLGDVGIPWY
-497 QIQLAMQGGNRT
+497 QVQVCWDSGKSGYWGNIEG
-509 DTKLKLSELD
+509 KLSNSNMKVNLNE
-519 RWYHVAVT
+519 WTHIAVT
-527 WDDTFA
+527 F
-533 YFYIDGELLYRT
+533 GEGT
-545 GISNYSGFNLGVAYG
+545 VKVFINGEEKGSTTTDVPASVNFGITHNDEQAPQGQQITRCFWVGYSYESTRDFQGMM
-560 GSESDYN
+560 SELRIWN
-567 RAFWIGYAYNADRFF
+567 RALTADELANEAR
-582 PGYMAEVRVWNR
+582 R
-594 TLTKEEINAENHF
+594 
-607 YSVPVDS
+607 YSVDPKS
-614 EGLVGYWKLND
+614 EGLVTYWKCD
-625 GAGQII
+625 EGQGDVI
-631 KDHSPSGNSMLGE
+631 KDHTSYRNDLASDGLKWEP
-644 INVHSSGGQQI
+644 V
-655 GDPGMNWVE
+655 
-664 MSLP
+664 SLP

>member
-34 ALVCC
+34 ALVVC

-57 AITPK
+57 SITPK

-68 KGGEASVMVTS
+68 KGGEASVMVSS

-120 FNYTFTCGKEKAP
+120 FSYTFTCGKATAS
-133 YAITLKKKA
+133 YAITLKKRA
-142 SQAEEQ
+142 SQTEEQ

-156 SNILTREG
+156 SNILPREG

-301 LTQNDGIDPRE
+301 MTQNDGLDPRE
-312 ATVTI
+312 ASVKITGP
-317 KGVKNGTAV
+317 KGGEDV
-326 LKVTQLP
+326 LKIKQMP
-333 KSKIEPEK
+333 QSQIS
-341 LAYFLDVEAQTLD
+341 VEELSYYLETTGSTLE
-354 IPVTANVE
+354 IPVAANVA
-362 FDVTV
+362 FDVTL
-367 SEGAT
+367 SESAGTWFAYSGFT
-372 GWFTYNNAD
+372 DGKLKFTYQDLPEGTIRSCTATLTEKKPAAGAQPLTVLLMFSQKPKGVITTAVNMTGTRAWPAWNDPAPVTNMKA
-381 DSGLHFTVEALVNGS
+381 FTLEALVNPT
-396 ARSCDV
+396 V
-402 VLTEKNAPDNS
+402 VRYN
-413 EALTVNINITQKPK
+413 
-427 GLIECVADMRRSR
+427 
-440 CYFPFLKNGGAL
+440 
-452 NSLKNGTME
+452 
-461 ALVNIQETRV
+461 
-471 SGSLST
+471 GSLST
-477 IMGVEGKFL
+477 IMGIEGKFL
-486 LRLGDVNVPWN
+486 VRLGDVGIPWYQVQVCWDSGKSGYWGNIEGKLSNSNMKVNLNEWTHIAVTFGEGTVKVFINGEEKGSTTTNVPASVN
-497 QIQLAMQGGNRT
+497 FGITHNDEQAPQGQQITRCFWVGYSYESTRDFQGMM
-509 DTKLKLSELD
+509 SEL
-519 RWYHVAVT
+519 R
-527 WDDTFA
+527 
-533 YFYIDGELLYRT
+533 I
-545 GISNYSGFNLGVAYG
+545 
-560 GSESDYN
+560 
-567 RAFWIGYAYNADRFF
+567 
-582 PGYMAEVRVWNR
+582 WNR
-594 TLTKEEINAENHF
+594 VLTADELANEARR
-607 YSVPVDS
+607 YSVDPKS
-614 EGLVGYWKLND
+614 EGLVTYWKCD
-625 GAGQII
+625 EGQGNVI
-631 KDHSPSGNSMLGE
+631 KDHTSYRNDLASDGLKWEP
-644 INVHSSGGQQI
+644 V
-655 GDPGMNWVE
+655 
-664 MSLP
+664 SLP

>member
-301 LTQNDGIDPRE
+301 LTQNDGFDPRE
-312 ATVTI
+312 ASVKITGP
-317 KGVKNGTAV
+317 KGGEDV
-326 LKVTQLP
+326 LKIKQMP
-333 KSKIEPEK
+333 QSQIS
-341 LAYFLDVEAQTLD
+341 VEELSYYLETTGSTLE
-354 IPVTANVE
+354 IPVAANVA
-362 FDVTV
+362 FDVTL
-367 SEGAT
+367 SESAGTWFAYSGFT
-372 GWFTYNNAD
+372 DGKLKFTYQDLPEGTIRSCTATLTEKKPAAGAQPLTVLLMFSQKPKGVITTAVNMTGTRAWPAWNDPAPVTNMKA
-381 DSGLHFTVEALVNGS
+381 FTLEALVNPT
-396 ARSCDV
+396 V
-402 VLTEKNAPDNS
+402 V
-413 EALTVNINITQKPK
+413 
-427 GLIECVADMRRSR
+427 R
-440 CYFPFLKNGGAL
+440 Y
-452 NSLKNGTME
+452 
-461 ALVNIQETRV
+461 

-477 IMGVEGKFL
+477 IMGIEGKFL
-486 LRLGDVNVPWN
+486 VRLGDVGIPWYQVQVCWDSGKSGYWGNIEGKLSNSNMKVNLNEWTHIAVTFGEGTVKVFINGEEKGSTTTNVPASVN
-497 QIQLAMQGGNRT
+497 FGITHNDEQAPQGQQITRCFWVGYSYESTRDFQGMM
-509 DTKLKLSELD
+509 SEL
-519 RWYHVAVT
+519 R
-527 WDDTFA
+527 
-533 YFYIDGELLYRT
+533 I
-545 GISNYSGFNLGVAYG
+545 
-560 GSESDYN
+560 
-567 RAFWIGYAYNADRFF
+567 
-582 PGYMAEVRVWNR
+582 WNR
-594 TLTKEEINAENHF
+594 VLTADELANEARR
-607 YSVPVDS
+607 YSVDPKS
-614 EGLVGYWKLND
+614 EGLVTYWKCD
-625 GAGQII
+625 EGQGDVI
-631 KDHSPSGNSMLGE
+631 KDHTSYRNDLASDGLKWEP
-644 INVHSSGGQQI
+644 V
-655 GDPGMNWVE
+655 
-664 MSLP
+664 SLP

>member
-68 KGGEASVMVTS
+68 KGGQASVMVTS

-156 SNILTREG
+156 SNILPREG

-301 LTQNDGIDPRE
+301 LTQNDGLDPRE
-312 ATVTI
+312 ASVKITGP
-317 KGVKNGTAV
+317 KGGEDV
-326 LKVTQLP
+326 LKIKQMP
-333 KSKIEPEK
+333 QSQIS
-341 LAYFLDVEAQTLD
+341 VEELSYYLETTGSTLE
-354 IPVTANVE
+354 IPVAANVA
-362 FDVTV
+362 FDVTL
-367 SEGAT
+367 SESAGTWFAYNGFT
-372 GWFTYNNAD
+372 DGKLKFTYQDLPEGTIRSCTATLTEKKPAAGAQPLTVLLMFSQKPKGVITTAVNMTGTRAWPAWNDPAPVTNMKA
-381 DSGLHFTVEALVNGS
+381 FTLEALVNPT
-396 ARSCDV
+396 V
-402 VLTEKNAPDNS
+402 V
-413 EALTVNINITQKPK
+413 
-427 GLIECVADMRRSR
+427 R
-440 CYFPFLKNGGAL
+440 Y
-452 NSLKNGTME
+452 
-461 ALVNIQETRV
+461 

-477 IMGVEGKFL
+477 IMGIEGKFL
-486 LRLGDVNVPWN
+486 VRLGDVGIPWYQVQVCWDSGKSGYWGNIEGKLSNSNMKVNLNEWTHIAVTFGEGTVKVFINGEEKGSTTTNVPASVN
-497 QIQLAMQGGNRT
+497 FGITHNDEQAPQGQQITRCFWVGYSYESTRDFQGMM
-509 DTKLKLSELD
+509 SEL
-519 RWYHVAVT
+519 RIW
-527 WDDTFA
+527 
-533 YFYIDGELLYRT
+533 
-545 GISNYSGFNLGVAYG
+545 
-560 GSESDYN
+560 N
-567 RAFWIGYAYNADRFF
+567 RALTADELANEAR
-582 PGYMAEVRVWNR
+582 R
-594 TLTKEEINAENHF
+594 
-607 YSVPVDS
+607 YSVDPKS
-614 EGLVGYWKLND
+614 EGLVTYWKCD
-625 GAGQII
+625 EGQGDVI
-631 KDHSPSGNSMLGE
+631 KDHTSYRNDLASDGLKWEP
-644 INVHSSGGQQI
+644 V
-655 GDPGMNWVE
+655 
-664 MSLP
+664 SLP

>member
-34 ALVCC
+34 ALVVC

-57 AITPK
+57 SITPK

-68 KGGEASVMVTS
+68 KGGEASVMVSS
-79 SGEWT
+79 SGQWT
-84 LTGDANDYVT
+84 LSDNTNDYVT

-120 FNYTFTCGKEKAP
+120 FSYTFTCGKATAS
-133 YAITLKKKA
+133 YAITLKKRA
-142 SQAEEQ
+142 SQTEEQ

-156 SNILTREG
+156 SNILPREG

-301 LTQNDGIDPRE
+301 MTQNDGLDPRE
-312 ATVTI
+312 ASVKITGP
-317 KGVKNGTAV
+317 KGGEDV
-326 LKVTQLP
+326 LKIKQMP
-333 KSKIEPEK
+333 QSQIS
-341 LAYFLDVEAQTLD
+341 VEELSYYLETTGSTLE
-354 IPVTANVE
+354 IPVAANVA
-362 FDVTV
+362 FDVTL
-367 SEGAT
+367 SESAGTWFAYSGFT
-372 GWFTYNNAD
+372 DGKLKFTYQDLPEGTIRSCTATLTEKKPAAGAQPLTVLLMFSQKPKGVITTAVNMTGTRAWPAWNDPAPVTNMKA
-381 DSGLHFTVEALVNGS
+381 FTLEALVNPT
-396 ARSCDV
+396 V
-402 VLTEKNAPDNS
+402 V
-413 EALTVNINITQKPK
+413 
-427 GLIECVADMRRSR
+427 R
-440 CYFPFLKNGGAL
+440 Y
-452 NSLKNGTME
+452 
-461 ALVNIQETRV
+461 

-477 IMGVEGKFL
+477 IMGIEGKFL
-486 LRLGDVNVPWN
+486 VRLGDVGIPWD
-497 QIQLAMQGGNRT
+497 QVQVCWDSGKSGYWGNIEG
-509 DTKLKLSELD
+509 KLSNSNMKVNLNE
-519 RWYHVAVT
+519 WTHIAVT
-527 WDDTFA
+527 F
-533 YFYIDGELLYRT
+533 GEGT
-545 GISNYSGFNLGVAYG
+545 VKVFINGEEKGSTTTDVPASVNFGITHNDEQAPQGQQITRCFWVGYSYESTRDFQGMM
-560 GSESDYN
+560 SELRIWN
-567 RAFWIGYAYNADRFF
+567 RALTADELANEAR
-582 PGYMAEVRVWNR
+582 R
-594 TLTKEEINAENHF
+594 
-607 YSVPVDS
+607 YSVDPKS
-614 EGLVGYWKLND
+614 EGLVTYWKCD
-625 GAGQII
+625 EGQGDVI
-631 KDHSPSGNSMLGE
+631 KDHTSYRNDLASDGLKWEP
-644 INVHSSGGQQI
+644 V
-655 GDPGMNWVE
+655 
-664 MSLP
+664 SLP

>member
-34 ALVCC
+34 ALVVC

-57 AITPK
+57 SITPK

-68 KGGEASVMVTS
+68 KGGEASVMVSS
-79 SGEWT
+79 SGQWT
-84 LTGDANDYVT
+84 LSDNTNDYVT

-120 FNYTFTCGKEKAP
+120 FSYTFTCGKATAS
-133 YAITLKKKA
+133 YAITLKKRA
-142 SQAEEQ
+142 SQTEEQ

-156 SNILTREG
+156 SNILPREG

-301 LTQNDGIDPRE
+301 MTQNDGLDPRE
-312 ATVTI
+312 ASVKITGP
-317 KGVKNGTAV
+317 KGGEDV
-326 LKVTQLP
+326 LKIKQMP
-333 KSKIEPEK
+333 QSQIS
-341 LAYFLDVEAQTLD
+341 VEELSYYLETTGSTLE
-354 IPVTANVE
+354 IPVAANVA
-362 FDVTV
+362 FDVTL
-367 SEGAT
+367 SESAGTWFAYSGFT
-372 GWFTYNNAD
+372 DGKLKFTYQDLPEGTIRSCTATLTEKKPAAGAQPLTVLLMFSQKPKGVITTAVNMTGTRAWPAWNDPAPVTNMKA
-381 DSGLHFTVEALVNGS
+381 FTLEALVNPT
-396 ARSCDV
+396 V
-402 VLTEKNAPDNS
+402 V
-413 EALTVNINITQKPK
+413 
-427 GLIECVADMRRSR
+427 R
-440 CYFPFLKNGGAL
+440 Y
-452 NSLKNGTME
+452 
-461 ALVNIQETRV
+461 

-477 IMGVEGKFL
+477 IMGIEGKFL
-486 LRLGDVNVPWN
+486 VRLGDVGIPWYQVQVCWDSGKSGYWGNIEGKLSNSNMKVNLNEWTHIAVTFGEGTVKVFINGEEKGSTTTNVPASVN
-497 QIQLAMQGGNRT
+497 FGITHNDEQAPQGQQITRCFWVGYSYESTRDFQGMM
-509 DTKLKLSELD
+509 SEL
-519 RWYHVAVT
+519 R
-527 WDDTFA
+527 
-533 YFYIDGELLYRT
+533 I
-545 GISNYSGFNLGVAYG
+545 
-560 GSESDYN
+560 
-567 RAFWIGYAYNADRFF
+567 
-582 PGYMAEVRVWNR
+582 WNR
-594 TLTKEEINAENHF
+594 VLTADELANEARR
-607 YSVPVDS
+607 YSVDPKS
-614 EGLVGYWKLND
+614 EGLVTYWKCD
-625 GAGQII
+625 EGQGNVI
-631 KDHSPSGNSMLGE
+631 KDHTSYRNDLASDGLKWEP
-644 INVHSSGGQQI
+644 V
-655 GDPGMNWVE
+655 
-664 MSLP
+664 SLP

>member
-1 MKNARACMPPLF
+1 
-13 SNKYKLTHTMKIAKW
+13 MKIAKW

-133 YAITLKKKA
+133 YAITLKKRA

-301 LTQNDGIDPRE
+301 LTQNDGLDPRE
-312 ATVTI
+312 ASVKITGP
-317 KGVKNGTAV
+317 KGGEDV
-326 LKVTQLP
+326 LKIKQMP
-333 KSKIEPEK
+333 QSQIS
-341 LAYFLDVEAQTLD
+341 VEELSYYLETTGSTLE
-354 IPVTANVE
+354 IPVAANVA
-362 FDVTV
+362 FDVTL
-367 SEGAT
+367 SESAGTWFAYSGFT
-372 GWFTYNNAD
+372 DGKLKFTYQDLPEGTIRSCTATLTEKKPAAGAQPLTVLLMFSQKPKGVITTAVNMTGTRAWPAWNDPAPVTNMKA
-381 DSGLHFTVEALVNGS
+381 FTLEALVNPT
-396 ARSCDV
+396 V
-402 VLTEKNAPDNS
+402 VRYN
-413 EALTVNINITQKPK
+413 
-427 GLIECVADMRRSR
+427 
-440 CYFPFLKNGGAL
+440 
-452 NSLKNGTME
+452 
-461 ALVNIQETRV
+461 
-471 SGSLST
+471 GSLST
-477 IMGVEGKFL
+477 IMGIEGKFL
-486 LRLGDVNVPWN
+486 VRLGDVGIPWY
-497 QIQLAMQGGNRT
+497 QVQVCWDSGKSGYWGNIEG
-509 DTKLKLSELD
+509 KLSNSNMKVNLNE
-519 RWYHVAVT
+519 WTHIAVT
-527 WDDTFA
+527 F
-533 YFYIDGELLYRT
+533 GEGT
-545 GISNYSGFNLGVAYG
+545 VKVFINGEEKGSTTTDVPASVNFGITHNDEQAPQGQQITRCFWVGYSYESTRDFQGMM
-560 GSESDYN
+560 SELRIWN
-567 RAFWIGYAYNADRFF
+567 RALTADELANEAR
-582 PGYMAEVRVWNR
+582 R
-594 TLTKEEINAENHF
+594 
-607 YSVPVDS
+607 YSVDPKS
-614 EGLVGYWKLND
+614 EGLVTYWKCD
-625 GAGQII
+625 EGQGDVI
-631 KDHSPSGNSMLGE
+631 KDHTSYRNDLASDGLKWEP
-644 INVHSSGGQQI
+644 V
-655 GDPGMNWVE
+655 
-664 MSLP
+664 SLP

>member
-34 ALVCC
+34 ALVVC

-120 FNYTFTCGKEKAP
+120 FSYTFTCGKATAS
-133 YAITLKKKA
+133 YAITLKKRA
-142 SQAEEQ
+142 SQTEEQ

-156 SNILTREG
+156 SNILPREG

-301 LTQNDGIDPRE
+301 MTQNDGLDPRE
-312 ATVTI
+312 ASVKITGP
-317 KGVKNGTAV
+317 KGGEDV
-326 LKVTQLP
+326 LKIKQMP
-333 KSKIEPEK
+333 QSQIS
-341 LAYFLDVEAQTLD
+341 VEELSYYLETTGSTLE
-354 IPVTANVE
+354 IPVAANVA
-362 FDVTV
+362 FDVTL
-367 SEGAT
+367 SESAGTWFAYSGFT
-372 GWFTYNNAD
+372 DGKLKFTYQDLPEGTIRSCTATLTEKKPAAGAQPLTVLLMFSQKPKGVITTAVNMTGTRAWPAWNDPAPVTNMKA
-381 DSGLHFTVEALVNGS
+381 FTLEALVNPT
-396 ARSCDV
+396 V
-402 VLTEKNAPDNS
+402 V
-413 EALTVNINITQKPK
+413 
-427 GLIECVADMRRSR
+427 R
-440 CYFPFLKNGGAL
+440 Y
-452 NSLKNGTME
+452 
-461 ALVNIQETRV
+461 

-477 IMGVEGKFL
+477 IMGIEGKFL
-486 LRLGDVNVPWN
+486 VRLGDVGIPWYQVQVCWDSGKSGYWGNIEGKLSNSNMKVNLNEWTHIAVTFGEGTVKVFINGEEKGSTTTNVPASVN
-497 QIQLAMQGGNRT
+497 FGITHNDEQAPQGQQITRCFWVGYSYESTRDFQGMM
-509 DTKLKLSELD
+509 SEL
-519 RWYHVAVT
+519 R
-527 WDDTFA
+527 
-533 YFYIDGELLYRT
+533 I
-545 GISNYSGFNLGVAYG
+545 
-560 GSESDYN
+560 
-567 RAFWIGYAYNADRFF
+567 
-582 PGYMAEVRVWNR
+582 WNR
-594 TLTKEEINAENHF
+594 VLTADELANEARR
-607 YSVPVDS
+607 YSVDPKS
-614 EGLVGYWKLND
+614 EGLVTYWKCD
-625 GAGQII
+625 EGQGNVI
-631 KDHSPSGNSMLGE
+631 KDHTSYRNDLASDGLKWEP
-644 INVHSSGGQQI
+644 V
-655 GDPGMNWVE
+655 
-664 MSLP
+664 SLP

>member
-68 KGGEASVMVTS
+68 KGGQASVMVTS

-301 LTQNDGIDPRE
+301 MTQNDGLDPRE
-312 ATVTI
+312 ASVKITGPKGGEDILKI
-317 KGVKNGTAV
+317 K
-326 LKVTQLP
+326 QMP
-333 KSKIEPEK
+333 QSQIS
-341 LAYFLDVEAQTLD
+341 VEELSYYLETTGSTLE
-354 IPVTANVE
+354 IPVAANVA
-362 FDVTV
+362 FDVTL
-367 SEGAT
+367 SESAGTWFAYSGFT
-372 GWFTYNNAD
+372 DGKLKFTYQDLPEGTIRSCTATLTEKEPAAGAQPLTVVLMFSQKPKGVITTAVNMTGTRAWPAWNDPAPVTNMKA
-381 DSGLHFTVEALVNGS
+381 FTLEALVNPT
-396 ARSCDV
+396 V
-402 VLTEKNAPDNS
+402 VRYN
-413 EALTVNINITQKPK
+413 
-427 GLIECVADMRRSR
+427 
-440 CYFPFLKNGGAL
+440 
-452 NSLKNGTME
+452 
-461 ALVNIQETRV
+461 
-471 SGSLST
+471 GSLST
-477 IMGVEGKFL
+477 IMGIEGKFL
-486 LRLGDVNVPWN
+486 VRLGDVGIPWY
-497 QIQLAMQGGNRT
+497 QVQVCWDSGKSGYWGNIEG
-509 DTKLKLSELD
+509 KLSNSNMKVNLNE
-519 RWYHVAVT
+519 WTHIAVT
-527 WDDTFA
+527 F
-533 YFYIDGELLYRT
+533 GEGT
-545 GISNYSGFNLGVAYG
+545 VKVFINGEEKGSTTTDVPASVNFGITHNDEQAPQGQQITRCFWVGYSYESTRDFQGMM
-560 GSESDYN
+560 SELRIWN
-567 RAFWIGYAYNADRFF
+567 RALTADELANEAR
-582 PGYMAEVRVWNR
+582 R
-594 TLTKEEINAENHF
+594 
-607 YSVPVDS
+607 YSVDPKS
-614 EGLVGYWKLND
+614 EGLVTYWKCD
-625 GAGQII
+625 EGQGDVI
-631 KDHSPSGNSMLGE
+631 KDHTSYRNDLASDGLKWEP
-644 INVHSSGGQQI
+644 V
-655 GDPGMNWVE
+655 
-664 MSLP
+664 SLP

>member
-1 MKNARACMPPLF
+1 
-13 SNKYKLTHTMKIAKW
+13 MKIAKW

-133 YAITLKKKA
+133 YAITLKKRA

-301 LTQNDGIDPRE
+301 MTQNDGLDPRE
-312 ATVTI
+312 ASVKITGP
-317 KGVKNGTAV
+317 KGGEDV
-326 LKVTQLP
+326 LKIKQMP
-333 KSKIEPEK
+333 QSQIS
-341 LAYFLDVEAQTLD
+341 VEELSYYLETTGSTLE
-354 IPVTANVE
+354 IPVAANVA
-362 FDVTV
+362 FDVTL
-367 SEGAT
+367 SESAGTWFAYSGFT
-372 GWFTYNNAD
+372 DGKLKFTYQDLPEGTIRSCTATLTEKKPAAGAQPLTVLLMFSQKPKGVITTAVNMTGTRAWPAWNDPAPVTNMKA
-381 DSGLHFTVEALVNGS
+381 FTLEALVNPT
-396 ARSCDV
+396 V
-402 VLTEKNAPDNS
+402 V
-413 EALTVNINITQKPK
+413 
-427 GLIECVADMRRSR
+427 R
-440 CYFPFLKNGGAL
+440 Y
-452 NSLKNGTME
+452 
-461 ALVNIQETRV
+461 

-477 IMGVEGKFL
+477 IMGIEGKFL
-486 LRLGDVNVPWN
+486 VRLGDVGIPWS
-497 QIQLAMQGGNRT
+497 QVQVCWDSGKSGYWGNIEG
-509 DTKLKLSELD
+509 KLSNSNMKVNLNE
-519 RWYHVAVT
+519 WTHIAVT
-527 WDDTFA
+527 F
-533 YFYIDGELLYRT
+533 GEGT
-545 GISNYSGFNLGVAYG
+545 VKVFINGEEKGSTTTDVPASVNFGITHNDEQAPQGQQITRCFWVGYSYESTRDFQGMM
-560 GSESDYN
+560 SELRIWN
-567 RAFWIGYAYNADRFF
+567 RALTADELANEAR
-582 PGYMAEVRVWNR
+582 R
-594 TLTKEEINAENHF
+594 
-607 YSVPVDS
+607 YSVDPKS
-614 EGLVGYWKLND
+614 EGLVTYWKCD
-625 GAGQII
+625 EGQGDVI
-631 KDHSPSGNSMLGE
+631 KDHTSYRNDLASDGLKWEP
-644 INVHSSGGQQI
+644 V
-655 GDPGMNWVE
+655 
-664 MSLP
+664 SLP

>member
-57 AITPK
+57 SITPK

-68 KGGEASVMVTS
+68 KGGEASVMVSS
-79 SGEWT
+79 SGQWT
-84 LTGDANDYVT
+84 LSDNTNDYVT

-120 FNYTFTCGKEKAP
+120 FNYTFTCGKATAS

-156 SNILTREG
+156 SNILPREG

-301 LTQNDGIDPRE
+301 LTQNDGLDPRE
-312 ATVTI
+312 ASVKITGPKGGEDILKI
-317 KGVKNGTAV
+317 K
-326 LKVTQLP
+326 QMP
-333 KSKIEPEK
+333 QSQIS
-341 LAYFLDVEAQTLD
+341 VEELSYYLETTGAALE
-354 IPVTANVE
+354 IPVAANVA
-362 FDVTV
+362 FDVTL
-367 SEGAT
+367 SESAGTWFAYSGFT
-372 GWFTYNNAD
+372 DGKLKFTYQDLPEGTIRSCTATLTEKKPAAGAQPLTVVLMFSQKSKGMITTAVNMTGTRAWPAWNDPAPVTNMKA
-381 DSGLHFTVEALVNGS
+381 FTLEALVN
-396 ARSCDV
+396 
-402 VLTEKNAPDNS
+402 P
-413 EALTVNINITQKPK
+413 TV
-427 GLIECVADMRRSR
+427 SR
-440 CYFPFLKNGGAL
+440 Y
-452 NSLKNGTME
+452 
-461 ALVNIQETRV
+461 

-477 IMGVEGKFL
+477 IMGIEGKFL
-486 LRLGDVNVPWN
+486 VRLGDVGIPWN
-497 QIQLAMQGGNRT
+497 QVQVCWDSGRQGTWGNVEG
-509 DTKLKLSELD
+509 KLSNSNMKVNLNE
-519 RWYHVAVT
+519 WTHIAVT
-527 WDDTFA
+527 F
-533 YFYIDGELLYRT
+533 GEGT
-545 GISNYSGFNLGVAYG
+545 VKVFINGVEKGSTTTDVPASVNFGVAHNDEQAPQGQPITRCFWVGYSYESVRDFRG
-560 GSESDYN
+560 MMSELRIWN
-567 RAFWIGYAYNADRFF
+567 RALTASELAEEARRYDVDPKAD
-582 PGYMAEVRVWNR
+582 
-594 TLTKEEINAENHF
+594 
-607 YSVPVDS
+607 
-614 EGLVGYWKLND
+614 GLVTYWKCD
-625 GAGQII
+625 EGQGDVI
-631 KDHSPSGNSMLGE
+631 KDYTSYRNDLASDGLKWEP
-644 INVHSSGGQQI
+644 V
-655 GDPGMNWVE
+655 
-664 MSLP
+664 SLP

>member
-57 AITPK
+57 SITPK

-68 KGGEASVMVTS
+68 KGGEASVMVSS
-79 SGEWT
+79 SGQWT
-84 LTGDANDYVT
+84 LSDNTNDYVT

-120 FNYTFTCGKEKAP
+120 FSYTFTCGKATAS
-133 YAITLKKKA
+133 YAITLKKRA
-142 SQAEEQ
+142 SQTEEQ

-156 SNILTREG
+156 SNILPREG

-301 LTQNDGIDPRE
+301 MTQNDGLDPRE
-312 ATVTI
+312 ASVKITGP
-317 KGVKNGTAV
+317 KGGEDV
-326 LKVTQLP
+326 LKIKQMP
-333 KSKIEPEK
+333 QSQIS
-341 LAYFLDVEAQTLD
+341 VEELSYYLETTGSTLE
-354 IPVTANVE
+354 IPVAANVA
-362 FDVTV
+362 FDVTL
-367 SEGAT
+367 SESAGTWFAYSGFT
-372 GWFTYNNAD
+372 DGKLKFTYQDLPEGTIRSCTATLTEKKPAAGAQPLTVLLMFSQKPKGVITTAVNMTGTRAWPAWNDPAPVTNMKA
-381 DSGLHFTVEALVNGS
+381 FTLEALVNPT
-396 ARSCDV
+396 V
-402 VLTEKNAPDNS
+402 V
-413 EALTVNINITQKPK
+413 
-427 GLIECVADMRRSR
+427 R
-440 CYFPFLKNGGAL
+440 Y
-452 NSLKNGTME
+452 
-461 ALVNIQETRV
+461 

-477 IMGVEGKFL
+477 IMGIEGKFL
-486 LRLGDVNVPWN
+486 VRLGDVGIPWY
-497 QIQLAMQGGNRT
+497 QVQVCWDSGKSGYWGNIEG
-509 DTKLKLSELD
+509 KLSNSNMKVNLNE
-519 RWYHVAVT
+519 WTHIAVT
-527 WDDTFA
+527 F
-533 YFYIDGELLYRT
+533 GEGT
-545 GISNYSGFNLGVAYG
+545 VKVFINGEEKGSTTTDVPASVNFGITHNDEQAPQGQQITRCFWVGYSYESTRDFQGMM
-560 GSESDYN
+560 SEL
-567 RAFWIGYAYNADRFF
+567 RI
-582 PGYMAEVRVWNR
+582 WNR
-594 TLTKEEINAENHF
+594 VLTADELANEARR
-607 YSVPVDS
+607 YSVDPKS
-614 EGLVGYWKLND
+614 EGLVTYWKCD
-625 GAGQII
+625 EGQGNVI
-631 KDHSPSGNSMLGE
+631 KDYTSYRNDLASDGLKWEP
-644 INVHSSGGQQI
+644 V
-655 GDPGMNWVE
+655 
-664 MSLP
+664 SLP

>member
-57 AITPK
+57 SITPK

-68 KGGEASVMVTS
+68 KGGEASVMVSS
-79 SGEWT
+79 SGQWT
-84 LTGDANDYVT
+84 LSDNTNDYVT

-156 SNILTREG
+156 SNILPREG

-301 LTQNDGIDPRE
+301 MTQNDGLDPRE
-312 ATVTI
+312 ASVKITGPKGGEDILKI
-317 KGVKNGTAV
+317 K
-326 LKVTQLP
+326 QMP
-333 KSKIEPEK
+333 QSQIS
-341 LAYFLDVEAQTLD
+341 VEELSYYLETTGSTLE
-354 IPVTANVE
+354 IPVAANVA
-362 FDVTV
+362 FDVTL
-367 SEGAT
+367 SESAGTWFAYSGFT
-372 GWFTYNNAD
+372 DGKLKFTYQDLPEGTIRSCTATLTEKKPAAGAQPLTVVLMFSQKPKGVITTAVNMTGTRAWPAWNDPAPVTNMKA
-381 DSGLHFTVEALVNGS
+381 FTLEALVNPT
-396 ARSCDV
+396 V
-402 VLTEKNAPDNS
+402 V
-413 EALTVNINITQKPK
+413 
-427 GLIECVADMRRSR
+427 R
-440 CYFPFLKNGGAL
+440 Y
-452 NSLKNGTME
+452 
-461 ALVNIQETRV
+461 

-477 IMGVEGKFL
+477 IMGIEGKFL
-486 LRLGDVNVPWN
+486 VRLGDVGIPWY
-497 QIQLAMQGGNRT
+497 QVQVCWDSGKSGYWGNIEG
-509 DTKLKLSELD
+509 KLSNSNMKVNLNE
-519 RWYHVAVT
+519 WTHIAVT
-527 WDDTFA
+527 F
-533 YFYIDGELLYRT
+533 GEGT
-545 GISNYSGFNLGVAYG
+545 VKVFINGEEKGSTTTDVPASVNFGITHNDEQAPQGQQITRCFWVGYSYESTRDFQGMM
-560 GSESDYN
+560 SELRIWN
-567 RAFWIGYAYNADRFF
+567 RALTADELANEAR
-582 PGYMAEVRVWNR
+582 R
-594 TLTKEEINAENHF
+594 
-607 YSVPVDS
+607 YSVDPKS
-614 EGLVGYWKLND
+614 EGLVTYWKCD
-625 GAGQII
+625 EGQGNVI
-631 KDHSPSGNSMLGE
+631 KDHTSYRNDLASDGLKWEP
-644 INVHSSGGQQI
+644 V
-655 GDPGMNWVE
+655 
-664 MSLP
+664 SLP

>member
-120 FNYTFTCGKEKAP
+120 FNYTFTCGKATAS

-156 SNILTREG
+156 SNILPREG

-301 LTQNDGIDPRE
+301 LTQNDGLDPRE
-312 ATVTI
+312 ASVKITGPKGGEDILKI
-317 KGVKNGTAV
+317 K
-326 LKVTQLP
+326 QMP
-333 KSKIEPEK
+333 QSQIS
-341 LAYFLDVEAQTLD
+341 VEELSYYLETTGAALE
-354 IPVTANVE
+354 IPVAANVA
-362 FDVTV
+362 FDVTL
-367 SEGAT
+367 SESAGTWFAYSGFT
-372 GWFTYNNAD
+372 DGKLKFTYQDLPEGTIRSCTATLTEKKPAAGAQPLTVVLMFSQKSKGMITTAVNMTGTRAWPAWNDPAPVTNMKA
-381 DSGLHFTVEALVNGS
+381 FTLEALVN
-396 ARSCDV
+396 
-402 VLTEKNAPDNS
+402 P
-413 EALTVNINITQKPK
+413 TV
-427 GLIECVADMRRSR
+427 SR
-440 CYFPFLKNGGAL
+440 Y
-452 NSLKNGTME
+452 
-461 ALVNIQETRV
+461 

-477 IMGVEGKFL
+477 IMGIEGKFL
-486 LRLGDVNVPWN
+486 VRLGDVGIPWN
-497 QIQLAMQGGNRT
+497 QVQVCWDSGRQGTWGNVEG
-509 DTKLKLSELD
+509 KLSNSNMKVNLNE
-519 RWYHVAVT
+519 WTHIAVT
-527 WDDTFA
+527 F
-533 YFYIDGELLYRT
+533 GEGT
-545 GISNYSGFNLGVAYG
+545 VKVFINGVEKGSTTTDVPASVNFGVAHNDEQAPQGQPITRCFWVGYSYESVRDFRG
-560 GSESDYN
+560 MMSELRIWN
-567 RAFWIGYAYNADRFF
+567 RALTASELAEEARRYDVDPKAD
-582 PGYMAEVRVWNR
+582 
-594 TLTKEEINAENHF
+594 
-607 YSVPVDS
+607 
-614 EGLVGYWKLND
+614 GLVTYWKCD
-625 GAGQII
+625 EGQGDVI
-631 KDHSPSGNSMLGE
+631 KDYTSYRNDLASDGLKWEP
-644 INVHSSGGQQI
+644 V
-655 GDPGMNWVE
+655 
-664 MSLP
+664 SLP

>member
-68 KGGEASVMVTS
+68 KGGEASVMVSS

-156 SNILTREG
+156 SNILPREG

-301 LTQNDGIDPRE
+301 MTQNDGLDPRE
-312 ATVTI
+312 ASVKITGP
-317 KGVKNGTAV
+317 KGGEDV
-326 LKVTQLP
+326 LKIKQMP
-333 KSKIEPEK
+333 QSQIS
-341 LAYFLDVEAQTLD
+341 VEELSYYLETTGSTLE
-354 IPVTANVE
+354 IPVAANVA
-362 FDVTV
+362 FDVTL
-367 SEGAT
+367 SESAGTWFAYSGFT
-372 GWFTYNNAD
+372 DGKLKFTYQDLPEGTIRSCTATLTEKKPAAGAQPLTVLLMFSQKPKGVITTAVNMTGTRAWPAWNDPAPVTNMKA
-381 DSGLHFTVEALVNGS
+381 FTLEALVNPT
-396 ARSCDV
+396 V
-402 VLTEKNAPDNS
+402 V
-413 EALTVNINITQKPK
+413 
-427 GLIECVADMRRSR
+427 R
-440 CYFPFLKNGGAL
+440 Y
-452 NSLKNGTME
+452 
-461 ALVNIQETRV
+461 

-477 IMGVEGKFL
+477 IMGIEGKFL
-486 LRLGDVNVPWN
+486 VRLGDVGIPWYQVQVCWDSGKSGYWGNIEGKLSNSNMKVNLNEWTHIAVTFGEGTVKVFINGEEKGSTTTNVPASVN
-497 QIQLAMQGGNRT
+497 FGITHNDEQAPQGQQITRCFWVGYSYESTRDFQGMM
-509 DTKLKLSELD
+509 SEL
-519 RWYHVAVT
+519 R
-527 WDDTFA
+527 
-533 YFYIDGELLYRT
+533 I
-545 GISNYSGFNLGVAYG
+545 
-560 GSESDYN
+560 
-567 RAFWIGYAYNADRFF
+567 
-582 PGYMAEVRVWNR
+582 WNR
-594 TLTKEEINAENHF
+594 VLTADELANEARR
-607 YSVPVDS
+607 YSVDPKS
-614 EGLVGYWKLND
+614 EGLVTYWKCD
-625 GAGQII
+625 EGQGNVI
-631 KDHSPSGNSMLGE
+631 KDHTSYRNDLASDGLKWEP
-644 INVHSSGGQQI
+644 V
-655 GDPGMNWVE
+655 
-664 MSLP
+664 SLP

>member
-34 ALVCC
+34 ALVVC

-57 AITPK
+57 SITPK

-68 KGGEASVMVTS
+68 KGGEASVMVSS
-79 SGEWT
+79 SGQWT
-84 LTGDANDYVT
+84 LSDNTNDYVT

-120 FNYTFTCGKEKAP
+120 FSYTFTCGKATAS
-133 YAITLKKKA
+133 YAITLKKRA
-142 SQAEEQ
+142 SQTEEQ

-156 SNILTREG
+156 SNILPREG

-301 LTQNDGIDPRE
+301 LTQNDGLDPRE
-312 ATVTI
+312 ASVKITGP
-317 KGVKNGTAV
+317 KGGEDV
-326 LKVTQLP
+326 LKIKQMP
-333 KSKIEPEK
+333 QSQIS
-341 LAYFLDVEAQTLD
+341 VEELSYYLETTGSTLE
-354 IPVTANVE
+354 IPVAANVA
-362 FDVTV
+362 FDVTL
-367 SEGAT
+367 SESAGTWFAYSGFT
-372 GWFTYNNAD
+372 DGKLKFTYQDLPEGTIRSCTATLTEKKPAAGAQPLTVLLMFSQKPKGVITTAVNMTGTRAWPAWNDPAPVTNMKA
-381 DSGLHFTVEALVNGS
+381 FTLEALVNPT
-396 ARSCDV
+396 V
-402 VLTEKNAPDNS
+402 V
-413 EALTVNINITQKPK
+413 
-427 GLIECVADMRRSR
+427 R
-440 CYFPFLKNGGAL
+440 Y
-452 NSLKNGTME
+452 
-461 ALVNIQETRV
+461 

-477 IMGVEGKFL
+477 IMGIDGKFL
-486 LRLGDVNVPWN
+486 VRLGDVGIPWYQVQVCWDSGKSGYWGNIEGKLSNSNMKVNLNEWTHIAVTFGEGTVKVFINGEEKGSTTTNVPASVN
-497 QIQLAMQGGNRT
+497 FGITHNDEQAPQGQQITRCFWVGYSYESTRDFQGMM
-509 DTKLKLSELD
+509 SEL
-519 RWYHVAVT
+519 R
-527 WDDTFA
+527 
-533 YFYIDGELLYRT
+533 I
-545 GISNYSGFNLGVAYG
+545 
-560 GSESDYN
+560 
-567 RAFWIGYAYNADRFF
+567 
-582 PGYMAEVRVWNR
+582 WNR
-594 TLTKEEINAENHF
+594 VLTADELANEARR
-607 YSVPVDS
+607 YSVDPKS
-614 EGLVGYWKLND
+614 EGLVTYWKCD
-625 GAGQII
+625 EGQGNVI
-631 KDHSPSGNSMLGE
+631 KDHTSYRNDLASDGLKWEP
-644 INVHSSGGQQI
+644 V
-655 GDPGMNWVE
+655 
-664 MSLP
+664 SLP

>member
-68 KGGEASVMVTS
+68 KGGQASVMVTS

-156 SNILTREG
+156 SNILPREG

-312 ATVTI
+312 ASVKITGPKGGEDVLKIKQMPQSQISVEELSYYLETTGAALEIPVKANVAFDVKLSESAGTWFAYNGFTDGKLKFTYQDLPEGTIRSCTATLTEKEPAAGAQPLTVVLMFSQKP
-317 KGVKNGTAV
+317 KGVITTAV
-326 LKVTQLP
+326 NMTGTRAWP
-333 KSKIEPEK
+333 AWTDP
-341 LAYFLDVEAQTLD
+341 A
-354 IPVTANVE
+354 PVTNMSA
-362 FDVTV
+362 
-367 SEGAT
+367 
-372 GWFTYNNAD
+372 FT
-381 DSGLHFTVEALVNGS
+381 LEALVN
-396 ARSCDV
+396 
-402 VLTEKNAPDNS
+402 P
-413 EALTVNINITQKPK
+413 TV
-427 GLIECVADMRRSR
+427 SR
-440 CYFPFLKNGGAL
+440 
-452 NSLKNGTME
+452 T
-461 ALVNIQETRV
+461 

-477 IMGVEGKFL
+477 IMGIEGKFL
-486 LRLGDVNVPWN
+486 VRLGDVGIPWN
-497 QIQLAMQGGNRT
+497 QVQVCWDSGKSGYWGNIEG
-509 DTKLKLSELD
+509 KLSNSNMKVNLNE
-519 RWYHVAVT
+519 WTHIAVT
-527 WDDTFA
+527 F
-533 YFYIDGELLYRT
+533 GEGT
-545 GISNYSGFNLGVAYG
+545 VKVFINGEEKGSTTTNVPASVNFGITHNDEQAPQGQQITRCFWVGYSYESTRDFQGMM
-560 GSESDYN
+560 SEL
-567 RAFWIGYAYNADRFF
+567 RI
-582 PGYMAEVRVWNR
+582 WNR
-594 TLTKEEINAENHF
+594 VLTADELANEARR
-607 YSVPVDS
+607 YSVDPKS
-614 EGLVGYWKLND
+614 EGLVTYWKCD
-625 GAGQII
+625 EGQGDVI
-631 KDHSPSGNSMLGE
+631 KDHTSYRNDLASDGLKWEP
-644 INVHSSGGQQI
+644 V
-655 GDPGMNWVE
+655 
-664 MSLP
+664 SLP

>member
-156 SNILTREG
+156 SNILTCEG

-301 LTQNDGIDPRE
+301 LTQNDGLDPRE
-312 ATVTI
+312 ASVKITGP
-317 KGVKNGTAV
+317 KGGEDV
-326 LKVTQLP
+326 LKIKQMP
-333 KSKIEPEK
+333 QSQIS
-341 LAYFLDVEAQTLD
+341 VEELSYYLETTGSTLE
-354 IPVTANVE
+354 IPVAANVA
-362 FDVTV
+362 FDVTL
-367 SEGAT
+367 SESAGTWFAYSGFT
-372 GWFTYNNAD
+372 DGKLKFTYQDLPEGTIRSCTATLTEKKPAAGAQPLTVLLMFSQKPKGVITTAVNMTGTRAWPAWNDPAPVTNMKA
-381 DSGLHFTVEALVNGS
+381 FTLEALVNPT
-396 ARSCDV
+396 V
-402 VLTEKNAPDNS
+402 V
-413 EALTVNINITQKPK
+413 
-427 GLIECVADMRRSR
+427 R
-440 CYFPFLKNGGAL
+440 Y
-452 NSLKNGTME
+452 
-461 ALVNIQETRV
+461 

-477 IMGVEGKFL
+477 IMGIEGKFL
-486 LRLGDVNVPWN
+486 VRLGDVGIPWYQVQVCWDSGKSGYWGNIEGKLSNSNMKVNLNEWTHIAVTFGEGTVKVFINGEEKGSTTTNVPASVN
-497 QIQLAMQGGNRT
+497 FGITHNDEQAPQGQQITRCFWVGYSYESTRDFQGMM
-509 DTKLKLSELD
+509 SEL
-519 RWYHVAVT
+519 R
-527 WDDTFA
+527 
-533 YFYIDGELLYRT
+533 I
-545 GISNYSGFNLGVAYG
+545 
-560 GSESDYN
+560 
-567 RAFWIGYAYNADRFF
+567 
-582 PGYMAEVRVWNR
+582 WNR
-594 TLTKEEINAENHF
+594 VLTADELANEARR
-607 YSVPVDS
+607 YSVDPKS
-614 EGLVGYWKLND
+614 EGLVTYWKCD
-625 GAGQII
+625 EGQGDVI
-631 KDHSPSGNSMLGE
+631 KDHTSYRNDLASDGLKWEP
-644 INVHSSGGQQI
+644 V
-655 GDPGMNWVE
+655 
-664 MSLP
+664 SLP

>member
-1 MKNARACMPPLF
+1 
-13 SNKYKLTHTMKIAKW
+13 MKIAKW

-133 YAITLKKKA
+133 YAITLKKRA

-301 LTQNDGIDPRE
+301 MTQNDGLDPRE
-312 ATVTI
+312 ASVKITGP
-317 KGVKNGTAV
+317 KGGEDV
-326 LKVTQLP
+326 LKIKQMP
-333 KSKIEPEK
+333 QSQIS
-341 LAYFLDVEAQTLD
+341 VEELSYYLETTGSTLE
-354 IPVTANVE
+354 IPVAANVA
-362 FDVTV
+362 FDVTL
-367 SEGAT
+367 SESAGTWFAYSGFT
-372 GWFTYNNAD
+372 DGKLKFTYQDLPEGTIRSCTATLTEKKPAAGAQPLTVLLMFSQKPKGVITTAVNMTGTRAWPAWNDPAPVTNMKA
-381 DSGLHFTVEALVNGS
+381 FTLEALVN
-396 ARSCDV
+396 
-402 VLTEKNAPDNS
+402 P
-413 EALTVNINITQKPK
+413 TVI
-427 GLIECVADMRRSR
+427 R
-440 CYFPFLKNGGAL
+440 Y
-452 NSLKNGTME
+452 
-461 ALVNIQETRV
+461 

-477 IMGVEGKFL
+477 IMGIEGKFL
-486 LRLGDVNVPWN
+486 VRLGDVGIPWY
-497 QIQLAMQGGNRT
+497 QVQVCWDSGKSGYWGNIEG
-509 DTKLKLSELD
+509 KLSNSNMKVNLNE
-519 RWYHVAVT
+519 WTHIAVT
-527 WDDTFA
+527 F
-533 YFYIDGELLYRT
+533 GEGT
-545 GISNYSGFNLGVAYG
+545 VKVFINGEEKGSTTTDVPASVNFGITHNDEQAPQGQQITRCFWVGYSYESTRDFQGMM
-560 GSESDYN
+560 SELRIWN
-567 RAFWIGYAYNADRFF
+567 RALTADELANEAR
-582 PGYMAEVRVWNR
+582 R
-594 TLTKEEINAENHF
+594 
-607 YSVPVDS
+607 YSVDPKS
-614 EGLVGYWKLND
+614 EGLVTYWKCD
-625 GAGQII
+625 EGQGDVI
-631 KDHSPSGNSMLGE
+631 KDHTSYRNDLASDGLKWEP
-644 INVHSSGGQQI
+644 V
-655 GDPGMNWVE
+655 
-664 MSLP
+664 SLP